1 MPNANTIT
9 RAESDTLL
17 RTYLLDR
24 PVEVCCRQPAVIILV
39 HRHEQ
44 GLQQQRGTTAARNS
58 SNRPLMS
65 VKAGLP
71 TPQDRH
77 MQ

>member
-1 MPNANTIT
+1 
-9 RAESDTLL
+9 
-17 RTYLLDR
+17 
-24 PVEVCCRQPAVIILV
+24 VEVCCRQPAVIILV